1 MLDLHTN
8 EIFTLFVLI
17 TFLLGKLSLAFV
29 NLEQK
34 KGRFFCIVFKLF
46 LFVKMFMSH

>member
-1 MLDLHTN
+1 MNPYKQTMLDLHTN

-34 KGRFFCIVFKLF
+34 IDVSFVFF
-46 LFVKMFMSH
+46 